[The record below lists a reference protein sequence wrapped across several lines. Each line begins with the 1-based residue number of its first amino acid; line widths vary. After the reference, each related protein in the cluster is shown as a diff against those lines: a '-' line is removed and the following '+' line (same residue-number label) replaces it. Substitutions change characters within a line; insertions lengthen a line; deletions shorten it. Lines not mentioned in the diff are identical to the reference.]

1 MPHKH
6 KRKAREDDDFDLPPT
21 ARAKPLS
28 VRESGTL
35 SDSFASKTKQRK
47 DKKKAKRIEGYGADD
62 TPKAFARLM
71 QFSQTRKGVKGLDDG
86 NEPRGKKRKTNG
98 DSKGSQKPEPV
109 KPAPEMPKIQPGE
122 RMSDFAARVDQS
134 LPVAGLARKGKK
146 IEGFKE
152 RQTKTEKRI
161 QKMISQ
167 WHEEEAKIKE
177 REQEERDL
185 AEIEEDEQ
193 EAMWEDKTAPI
204 PTEVGGKKKGKRKG
218 GVEDDPWAV
227 LKQKREEPK
236 GLNDV
241 AQAPPTFKAIP
252 KEKFKV
258 KNGARV
264 QVADIPNAAGSL
276 KRREELGEERK
287 NIIERYRA
295 MMAEKKGA

>member
-1 MPHKH
+1 M
-6 KRKAREDDDFDLPPT
+6 
-21 ARAKPLS
+21 
-28 VRESGTL
+28 
-35 SDSFASKTKQRK
+35 SDSFSSKTKQRK

-86 NEPRGKKRKTNG
+86 KEPRGKKRKANG
-98 DSKGSQKPEPV
+98 DSKDSQKPEPA
-109 KPAPEMPKIQPGE
+109 KSTPEMPKIQPGE

-146 IEGFKE
+146 MEGFKE

-167 WHEEEAKIKE
+167 WHEEEEKIKE

-204 PTEVGGKKKGKRKG
+204 PTEAGGKKKGKRKG